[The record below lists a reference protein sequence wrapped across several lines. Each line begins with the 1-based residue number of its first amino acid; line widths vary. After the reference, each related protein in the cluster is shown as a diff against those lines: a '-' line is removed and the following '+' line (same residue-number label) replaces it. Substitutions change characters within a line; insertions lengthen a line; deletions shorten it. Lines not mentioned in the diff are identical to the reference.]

1 MKKFKFNK
9 EAQNRWYIEL
19 PEWTGSKS
27 ELEMVFGAD
36 TLLNFLAE
44 GKKEVVLNTSKEY
57 FNNSDCMQ
65 LTEICPTDGAYY
77 QIDFCLGKKLNMEV
91 WLCDVT
97 KFVLGDFPEKIYF
110 MKFNVK

>member
-36 TLLNFLAE
+36 TLGHL
-44 GKKEVVLNTSKEY
+44 
-57 FNNSDCMQ
+57 
-65 LTEICPTDGAYY
+65 
-77 QIDFCLGKKLNMEV
+77 
-91 WLCDVT
+91 
-97 KFVLGDFPEKIYF
+97 
-110 MKFNVK
+110 